1 MKRLAVLASG
11 GGTDLQSIIDAV
23 TRGEIKG
30 EIKVVVSDKEDAYAL
45 SRAKKHGIRHEY
57 VKRGESDT
65 LLSLL
70 DSLRVDYVILAGY
83 LGILPEVVV
92 KRYHNKII
100 NIHPSLIPSFCGMGY
115 YGMRVHEAV
124 YKRGVKFTGC
134 TVHFVDEGADTG
146 AIIKQVVVEVEE
158 DDTPEIIQ
166 QKVLKEEHK
175 LLPHVVGLLCDD
187 KVSIVDGRVKI
198 MDK

>member
-1 MKRLAVLASG
+1 MKKLAVLASG

-23 TRGEIKG
+23 ERGEIDG
-30 EIKVVVSDKEDAYAL
+30 EISVVISDKENAYAL
-45 SRAKKHGIRHEY
+45 TRAENHGIRREW

-70 DSLRVDYVILAGY
+70 DSIGVDYVILAGY

-100 NIHPSLIPSFCGMGY
+100 NIHPSLIPSFCGMGF

-124 YKRGVKFTGC
+124 YNRGVKYTGA

-146 AIIKQVVVEVEE
+146 AIIKQVVVEVDEF
-158 DDTPEIIQ
+158 DTPETIQ

-175 LLPHVVGLLCDD
+175 LLPHVVGLLCAD
-187 KVSIVDGRVKI
+187 KVSIDNGRVKI
-198 MDK
+198 KA

>member
-1 MKRLAVLASG
+1 MKKLAVLASG

-23 TRGEIKG
+23 ERGEIDG
-30 EIKVVVSDKEDAYAL
+30 EISVVISDKENAYAL
-45 SRAKKHGIRHEY
+45 TRAENHGIRREW

-70 DSLRVDYVILAGY
+70 DSIGVDYVILAGY

-100 NIHPSLIPSFCGMGY
+100 NIHPSLIPSFCGMGF

-124 YKRGVKFTGC
+124 YNRGVKYTGA

-146 AIIKQVVVEVEE
+146 AIIKQVVVEVDEL
-158 DDTPEIIQ
+158 DTPETIQ

-175 LLPHVVGLLCDD
+175 LLPHVVGLLCAD
-187 KVSIVDGRVKI
+187 KVSIDNGRVKI
-198 MDK
+198 KA

>member
-1 MKRLAVLASG
+1 MKRIAVLASG

-23 TRGEIKG
+23 ERGDINGEIA
-30 EIKVVVSDKEDAYAL
+30 VVVSDKENAYAL
-45 SRAKKHGIRHEY
+45 ERARNHSIRAEY
-57 VKRGESDT
+57 VKRGESET

-70 DSLRVDYVILAGY
+70 DSVNIDYVILAGY

-92 KRYHNKII
+92 KSYPNRIV
-100 NIHPSLIPSFCGMGY
+100 NIHPSLIPSFCGMGF

-124 YKRGVKFTGC
+124 YNRGVKYTGA

-158 DDTPEIIQ
+158 TDTPEIIQ
-166 QKVLKEEHK
+166 QKVLQKEHE

-187 KVSIVDGRVKI
+187 KVAVVDGRVKI
-198 MDK
+198 KG

>member
-1 MKRLAVLASG
+1 MKSLAVLASG
-11 GGTDLQSIIDAV
+11 GGTDLQSVIDAIE
-23 TRGEIKG
+23 RGEING

-45 SRAKKHGIRHEY
+45 TRAKNHGIRGEY

-70 DSLRVDYVILAGY
+70 DSLGVDYVILAGY

-92 KRYHNKII
+92 RSYRNKII

-146 AIIKQVVVEVEE
+146 AIIKQAVVEVDQ

-166 QKVLKEEHK
+166 QKVLKKEHE
-175 LLPHVVGLLCDD
+175 LLPHVVGLLCDN

-198 MDK
+198 KG

>member
-1 MKRLAVLASG
+1 MKKLAVLASG

-23 TRGEIKG
+23 ERGEIDG
-30 EIKVVVSDKEDAYAL
+30 EISVVISDKENAYAL
-45 SRAKKHGIRHEY
+45 TRATNHGIRREY

-70 DSLRVDYVILAGY
+70 DSIGVDYVILAGY

-100 NIHPSLIPSFCGMGY
+100 NIHPSLIPSFCGMGF

-124 YKRGVKFTGC
+124 YNRGVKYTGA

-146 AIIKQVVVEVEE
+146 AIIKQVVVEVDEL
-158 DDTPEIIQ
+158 DTPETIQ

-175 LLPHVVGLLCDD
+175 LLPHVVGLLCAD
-187 KVSIVDGRVKI
+187 KVSIDNGRVKI
-198 MDK
+198 KA

>member
-1 MKRLAVLASG
+1 MKKLAVLASG

-23 TRGEIKG
+23 ERGEIDG
-30 EIKVVVSDKEDAYAL
+30 EISVVISDKENAYAL
-45 SRAKKHGIRHEY
+45 TRAENHGIRREW

-70 DSLRVDYVILAGY
+70 DSIGVDYVILAGY

-100 NIHPSLIPSFCGMGY
+100 NIHPSLIPSFCGMGF

-124 YKRGVKFTGC
+124 YNRGVKYTGA

-146 AIIKQVVVEVEE
+146 AIIKQVVVEVDEL
-158 DDTPEIIQ
+158 DTPETIQ

-175 LLPHVVGLLCDD
+175 LLPHVVGLLCAD
-187 KVSIVDGRVKI
+187 KVSIENGRVKI
-198 MDK
+198 KA

>member
-1 MKRLAVLASG
+1 MKKLAILASG

-23 TRGEIKG
+23 ERGEING
-30 EIKVVVSDKEDAYAL
+30 EISVVISDKESAYAL
-45 SRAKKHGIRHEY
+45 TRASNHGIRSEY

-70 DSLRVDYVILAGY
+70 DSVGVDYIILAGY

-92 KRYHNKII
+92 KKYPNKII

-115 YGMRVHEAV
+115 YGMRVHDAV
-124 YKRGVKFTGC
+124 YARGVKYTGA

-158 DDTPEIIQ
+158 TDTPEIIQ
-166 QKVLKEEHK
+166 QKVLKQEHK
-175 LLPHVVGLLCDD
+175 LLPHVVSLLCDD
-187 KVSIVDGRVKI
+187 KVTVVDGRVKI
-198 MDK
+198 KA

>member
-1 MKRLAVLASG
+1 MKKIAVLASG

-23 TRGEIKG
+23 ECGKINGKIE
-30 EIKVVVSDKEDAYAL
+30 VVISDKESAFAL
-45 SRAKKHGIRHEY
+45 ERAKKHSIRAEY

-70 DSLRVDYVILAGY
+70 NSCEVDYVILAGY
-83 LGILPEVVV
+83 LGILPEIVVSAY
-92 KRYHNKII
+92 RNKIV

-124 YKRGVKFTGC
+124 WARGVKFTGA

-146 AIIKQVVVEVEE
+146 AIIKQVVVAVDF
-158 DDTPEIIQ
+158 DDTPEMIQ
-166 QKVLKEEHK
+166 QKVLVEEHK
-175 LLPHVVGLLCDD
+175 LLPEVVGLLCDD
-187 KVSIVDGRVKI
+187 KVTFVDGRVKI
-198 MDK
+198 IG

>member
-23 TRGEIKG
+23 IRGEIKG

>member
-1 MKRLAVLASG
+1 MKKLAVLASG

-23 TRGEIKG
+23 ERGEIKG
-30 EIKVVVSDKEDAYAL
+30 EIRVVISDKEDAYAL
-45 SRAKKHGIRHEY
+45 TRAKNHGIRSEY

-70 DSLRVDYVILAGY
+70 DSLAVDYVILAGY

-92 KRYHNKII
+92 RSYRNRII

-124 YKRGVKFTGC
+124 YKRGVRYTGA

-146 AIIKQVVVEVEE
+146 AIIKQVVVEVAE

-166 QKVLKEEHK
+166 QKVLREEHK
-175 LLPHVVGLLCDD
+175 LLPHVVGLLCED
-187 KVSIVDGRVKI
+187 KVSVADGRVKI
-198 MDK
+198 KG

>member
-1 MKRLAVLASG
+1 MKKLAILASG

-23 TRGEIKG
+23 ERGEING
-30 EIKVVVSDKEDAYAL
+30 EISVVISDKESAYAL
-45 SRAKKHGIRHEY
+45 TRASNHGIRSEY

-70 DSLRVDYVILAGY
+70 DSVGVDYVILAGY

-92 KRYHNKII
+92 KKYPNKII

-115 YGMRVHEAV
+115 YGMHVHEAV
-124 YKRGVKFTGC
+124 YNRGVKYTGA

-158 DDTPEIIQ
+158 TDTPEIIQ
-166 QKVLKEEHK
+166 QKVLKQEHK
-175 LLPHVVGLLCDD
+175 LLPHVVSLLCDD
-187 KVSIVDGRVKI
+187 KVTVVDGRVKI
-198 MDK
+198 KA

>member
-23 TRGEIKG
+23 ESGNVKG
-30 EIKVVVSDKEDAYAL
+30 EIAVVVSDKENAYAL
-45 SRAKKHGIRHEY
+45 TRAKNHGIRHEY

-92 KRYHNKII
+92 KHYNNKII
-100 NIHPSLIPSFCGMGY
+100 NIHPSLIPSFCGMGF

-124 YKRGVKFTGC
+124 YKRGVKYTGC

-146 AIIKQVVVEVEE
+146 AIIKQVVVEVDEE
-158 DDTPEIIQ
+158 DTPEIIQ

-175 LLPHVVGLLCDD
+175 LLPYVVGLLCEDR
-187 KVSIVDGRVKI
+187 VVVVDGRVKI
-198 MDK
+198 KG

>member
-1 MKRLAVLASG
+1 MKRIAVLASG

-23 TRGEIKG
+23 ERGDINGEIA
-30 EIKVVVSDKEDAYAL
+30 VVVSDKENAYAL
-45 SRAKKHGIRHEY
+45 ERARNHSIRAEY
-57 VKRGESDT
+57 VKRGESET

-70 DSLRVDYVILAGY
+70 DSVNIDYVILAGY

-92 KRYHNKII
+92 KSYPNRIV
-100 NIHPSLIPSFCGMGY
+100 NIHPSLIPSFCGMGF

-124 YKRGVKFTGC
+124 YNRGVKYTGA

-158 DDTPEIIQ
+158 TDTPEIIQ
-166 QKVLKEEHK
+166 QKVLKKEHE

-187 KVSIVDGRVKI
+187 KVAVVDGRVKI
-198 MDK
+198 KG

>member
-23 TRGEIKG
+23 ESGKICGEIVCV
-30 EIKVVVSDKEDAYAL
+30 ISDKEDAYAL
-45 SRAKKHGIRHEY
+45 ERARLHSIRAEF
-57 VKRGESDT
+57 VKRGESQT

-70 DSLRVDYVILAGY
+70 KSLSVDYIVLAGY
-83 LGILPEVVV
+83 LGILPEIMI
-92 KRYHNKII
+92 KEYPYQII
-100 NIHPSLIPSFCGMGY
+100 NIHPSLIPSFCGMGF

-124 YKRGVKFTGC
+124 YKRGVRFTGA

-146 AIIKQVVVEVEE
+146 AIIKQVVVPVDE
-158 DDTPEIIQ
+158 DDTPEVIQ

-175 LLPHVVGLLCDD
+175 LLPEVVGLLCSDR
-187 KVSIVDGRVKI
+187 VTVVDGRVKI
-198 MDK
+198 K

>member
-1 MKRLAVLASG
+1 MKKLAVLASG

-23 TRGEIKG
+23 ESGKINGEIS
-30 EIKVVVSDKEDAYAL
+30 VVISDKEDAYAL
-45 SRAKKHGIRHEY
+45 TRAKNHSIRAEY

-70 DSLRVDYVILAGY
+70 DSVGVDYVILAGY

-92 KRYHNKII
+92 KHYPNKII

-124 YKRGVKFTGC
+124 YNRGVKYTGA

-146 AIIKQVVVEVEE
+146 AIIKQVVVEVLE
-158 DDTPEIIQ
+158 DDTPEVIQ
-166 QKVLKEEHK
+166 QKVLKEEHV

-187 KVSIVDGRVKI
+187 KVSVVDGRVKI
-198 MDK
+198 KG

>member
-1 MKRLAVLASG
+1 MKKLAILASG

-23 TRGEIKG
+23 ERGEING
-30 EIKVVVSDKEDAYAL
+30 EISVVISDKESAYAL
-45 SRAKKHGIRHEY
+45 TRASNHGIRSEY

-70 DSLRVDYVILAGY
+70 DSVGVDYVILAGY

-92 KRYHNKII
+92 KKYPNKII

-124 YKRGVKFTGC
+124 YNRGVKYTGA

-158 DDTPEIIQ
+158 TDTPEIIQ
-166 QKVLKEEHK
+166 QKVLKQEHK
-175 LLPHVVGLLCDD
+175 LLPHVVSLLCDD
-187 KVSIVDGRVKI
+187 KVTVVDGRVKI
-198 MDK
+198 KA

>member
-23 TRGEIKG
+23 ESGKICGEIVCV
-30 EIKVVVSDKEDAYAL
+30 ISDKENAYAL
-45 SRAKKHGIRHEY
+45 ERAKKHSIRAEY

-70 DSLRVDYVILAGY
+70 KSLSVDYVVLAGY
-83 LGILPEVVV
+83 LGILPEILI
-92 KRYHNKII
+92 KEYPYKII
-100 NIHPSLIPSFCGMGY
+100 NIHPSLIPSFCGMGF

-124 YKRGVKFTGC
+124 YKRGVRFTGV

-146 AIIKQVVVEVEE
+146 AIIKQVVVEIDEE
-158 DDTPEIIQ
+158 DTPEIIQ
-166 QKVLKEEHK
+166 RKVLEREHV
-175 LLPHVVGLLCDD
+175 LLPEVVGLLCSD
-187 KVSIVDGRVKI
+187 KVLVENGRVKI
-198 MDK
+198 KK

>member
-1 MKRLAVLASG
+1 MKKLAILASG

-23 TRGEIKG
+23 ERGEING
-30 EIKVVVSDKEDAYAL
+30 EISVVISDKESAYAL
-45 SRAKKHGIRHEY
+45 TRASNHGIRSEY

-70 DSLRVDYVILAGY
+70 DSVGVDYVILAGY

-92 KRYHNKII
+92 KKYPNKII

-124 YKRGVKFTGC
+124 YNRGVKYTGA

-158 DDTPEIIQ
+158 TDTPEIIQ
-166 QKVLKEEHK
+166 QKVLKQEHK

-187 KVSIVDGRVKI
+187 KVTVVDGRVKI
-198 MDK
+198 KA

>member
-1 MKRLAVLASG
+1 MKKLAVLASG

-23 TRGEIKG
+23 ERGEIDG
-30 EIKVVVSDKEDAYAL
+30 EISVVISDKENAYAL
-45 SRAKKHGIRHEY
+45 TRADNHGIRREW

-70 DSLRVDYVILAGY
+70 DSIGVDYVILAGY

-100 NIHPSLIPSFCGMGY
+100 NIHPSLIPSFCGMGF

-124 YKRGVKFTGC
+124 YNRGVKYTGA

-146 AIIKQVVVEVEE
+146 AIIKQVVVEVDEL
-158 DDTPEIIQ
+158 DTPETIQ

-175 LLPHVVGLLCDD
+175 LLPHVVGLLCAD
-187 KVSIVDGRVKI
+187 KVSIENGRVKI
-198 MDK
+198 KA

>member
-1 MKRLAVLASG
+1 MKKLAVLASG

-23 TRGEIKG
+23 ERGEING
-30 EIKVVVSDKEDAYAL
+30 EISIVISDKESAYAL
-45 SRAKKHGIRHEY
+45 TRASNHGIRSQY

-70 DSLRVDYVILAGY
+70 DSVGVDYVILAGY
-83 LGILPEVVV
+83 LGILPEIVV
-92 KRYHNKII
+92 KKYPNKII

-124 YKRGVKFTGC
+124 YNRGVKYTGA

-146 AIIKQVVVEVEE
+146 AIIKQVVVEVDET
-158 DDTPEIIQ
+158 DTPEIIQ
-166 QKVLKEEHK
+166 QKVLKQEHK
-175 LLPHVVGLLCDD
+175 LLPHVVSLLCDD
-187 KVSIVDGRVKI
+187 KVSVVDGRVKI
-198 MDK
+198 KA

>member
-1 MKRLAVLASG
+1 MKKLAVLASG

-23 TRGEIKG
+23 ESGKINGEIS
-30 EIKVVVSDKEDAYAL
+30 VVISDKEDAYAL
-45 SRAKKHGIRHEY
+45 TRAKNHSIRAEY

-70 DSLRVDYVILAGY
+70 DSVGVDYVILAGY

-92 KRYHNKII
+92 KHYPNKII

-124 YKRGVKFTGC
+124 YNRGVKYTGA

-146 AIIKQVVVEVEE
+146 AIIKQVVVEVLE

-166 QKVLKEEHK
+166 QKVLKEEHV

-187 KVSIVDGRVKI
+187 KVSVVDGRVKI
-198 MDK
+198 KG

>member
-1 MKRLAVLASG
+1 MKKLAVLASG

-23 TRGEIKG
+23 ERGEIKG
-30 EIKVVVSDKEDAYAL
+30 EIRVVISDKEDAYAL
-45 SRAKKHGIRHEY
+45 TRAKNHGIRSEY

-70 DSLRVDYVILAGY
+70 DSLAVDYVILAGY

-92 KRYHNKII
+92 RSYPNRII

-124 YKRGVKFTGC
+124 YKRGVRYTGA

-146 AIIKQVVVEVEE
+146 AIIKQVVVEVAE

-166 QKVLKEEHK
+166 QKVLREEHK
-175 LLPHVVGLLCDD
+175 LLPHVVGLLCED
-187 KVSIVDGRVKI
+187 KVSVADGRVKI
-198 MDK
+198 KG

>member
-1 MKRLAVLASG
+1 MKKLAILASG

-23 TRGEIKG
+23 ERGEING
-30 EIKVVVSDKEDAYAL
+30 EISVVISDKESAYAL
-45 SRAKKHGIRHEY
+45 TRASNHGIRSEY

-70 DSLRVDYVILAGY
+70 DSVGVDYIILAGY

-92 KRYHNKII
+92 KKYPNKII

-124 YKRGVKFTGC
+124 YNRGVKYTGA

-158 DDTPEIIQ
+158 TDTPEIIQ
-166 QKVLKEEHK
+166 QKVLKQEHK
-175 LLPHVVGLLCDD
+175 LLPHVVSLLCDD
-187 KVSIVDGRVKI
+187 KVTVVDGRVKI
-198 MDK
+198 KA

>member
-1 MKRLAVLASG
+1 MKKLAILASG

-23 TRGEIKG
+23 ERGEING
-30 EIKVVVSDKEDAYAL
+30 EISVVISDKESAYAL
-45 SRAKKHGIRHEY
+45 TRASNHGIRSEY

-70 DSLRVDYVILAGY
+70 DSVGVDYVILAGY

-92 KRYHNKII
+92 KKYPNKII

-124 YKRGVKFTGC
+124 YNRGVKYTGA

-146 AIIKQVVVEVEE
+146 TIIKQVVVEVEE
-158 DDTPEIIQ
+158 TDTPEIIQ
-166 QKVLKEEHK
+166 QKVLKQEHK
-175 LLPHVVGLLCDD
+175 LLPHVVSLLCDD
-187 KVSIVDGRVKI
+187 KVTVVDGRVKI
-198 MDK
+198 KA

>member
-1 MKRLAVLASG
+1 MKKLAILASG

-23 TRGEIKG
+23 ERGEING
-30 EIKVVVSDKEDAYAL
+30 EISVVISDKESAHAL
-45 SRAKKHGIRHEY
+45 TRASNHGIRSEY

-70 DSLRVDYVILAGY
+70 DSVGVDYVILAGY
-83 LGILPEVVV
+83 LGMLPEVVV
-92 KRYHNKII
+92 KKYPNKII

-124 YKRGVKFTGC
+124 YNRGVKYTGA

-158 DDTPEIIQ
+158 TDTPEIIQ
-166 QKVLKEEHK
+166 QKVLKQEHK
-175 LLPHVVGLLCDD
+175 LLPHVVSLLCDD
-187 KVSIVDGRVKI
+187 KVTVVDGRVKI
-198 MDK
+198 KA